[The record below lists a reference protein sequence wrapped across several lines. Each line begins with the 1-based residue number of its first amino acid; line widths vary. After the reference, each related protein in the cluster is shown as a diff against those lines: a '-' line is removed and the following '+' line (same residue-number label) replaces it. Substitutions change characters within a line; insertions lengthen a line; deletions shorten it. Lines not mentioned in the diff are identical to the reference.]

1 MTELL
6 SPLESRLIDYAT
18 SLELS
23 ELSDIGIEQTK
34 RRIADTIGGAIGAY
48 AMGAPRIARV
58 VAPAISSGPSAR
70 IWGSLVQT
78 TPEAAAFA
86 NGTMLRYLDINDT
99 HRTVDG
105 SHPSDNIGG
114 LVAMVESL
122 RLSGRDLLLATA
134 ISYEIQ
140 CRFVD
145 IVPFNT
151 NGWDQPVP
159 GVIAM
164 ALAAGRLMGLD
175 PDALRDALSLAVVPN
190 LCTYQTR
197 AGELSMWKGAAGA
210 NGARQGIF
218 AARLAAEG
226 MTGPYEAFDGIF
238 GLWNQTVGKPYDL
251 PELARKGGKFGVQ
264 QTNIKM
270 YPVRDS
276 CQLPVNIA
284 RALRV
289 KVAANDIASLKITT
303 YKSAYKGAVEDPE
316 LWAPKTRET
325 ADHSMLIAVA
335 IGLIDGTLTPETF
348 ERGRFLDSDVLSLIG
363 RTEVVVSD
371 EFSSL
376 TPGVRTCRL
385 EAVDNAGATHV
396 VEQAMTAKDIEV
408 GPSDGEV
415 KQKFI
420 DLTGRMMPRSASEA
434 LFSALMELE
443 NHETLDEIIHLT
455 RI

>member
-1 MTELL
+1 MTEIL
-6 SPLESRLIDYAT
+6 SPLESQLIDYAA

-23 ELSDIGIEQTK
+23 ELSDIGIQQTK

-58 VAPAISSGPSAR
+58 VAPAISSGASAR
-70 IWGSLVQT
+70 IWGSLAQT

-105 SHPSDNIGG
+105 SHPSDNVGG

-122 RLSGRDLLLATA
+122 RMSGRDLLLATA

-145 IVPFNT
+145 VVPFNT

-159 GVIAM
+159 GVMAM
-164 ALAAGRLMGLD
+164 ALSAGRLMGLD
-175 PDALRDALSLAVVPN
+175 RDALRNALSLAIVPN

-218 AARLAAEG
+218 AARLAREG
-226 MTGPYEAFDGIF
+226 MTGPYEAFEGIF

-251 PELARKGGKFGVQ
+251 PELARKGGTFGVQ

-284 RALRV
+284 RALRT
-289 KVAANDIASLKITT
+289 KVTADHIVSLKITT

-363 RTEVVVSD
+363 KTEVVVSD

-376 TPGVRTCRL
+376 TPGIRSCKL
-385 EAVDNAGATHV
+385 EAVDSSGATHV
-396 VEQAMTAKDIEV
+396 AEQALTAKDIEV
-408 GPSDGEV
+408 GPSDVEI
-415 KQKFI
+415 KQKFM
-420 DLTGRMMPRSASEA
+420 DLTGRMMPRSSSEA

-443 NHETLDEIIHLT
+443 HHETLDEIIHLT

>member
-1 MTELL
+1 MTEIL

-48 AMGAPRIARV
+48 AMEAPRIARV

-70 IWGSLVQT
+70 VWGSLART

-114 LVAMVESL
+114 LVATVESL
-122 RLSGRDLLLATA
+122 SLSGRDLLLATA

-145 IVPFNT
+145 VVPFNT

-159 GVIAM
+159 GVMAM

-175 PDALRDALSLAVVPN
+175 RDALRNALSLAVVPN

-238 GLWNQTVGKPYDL
+238 GLWNQTVGKPYEL
-251 PELARKGGKFGVQ
+251 PKLARKGGTFGVQ

-284 RALRV
+284 QALRI
-289 KVAANDIASLKITT
+289 KVAANDIASLRITT

-348 ERGRFLDSDVLSLIG
+348 ENGRFLDSDVLSLIG

-371 EFSSL
+371 KFSSL

-385 EAVDNAGATHV
+385 EAVDNTGATHV
-396 VEQAMTAKDIEV
+396 VEQALTAKDIEV

-415 KQKFI
+415 KQKFM
-420 DLTGRMMPRSASEA
+420 DLTGRMMPQSASEA

>member
-1 MTELL
+1 MTEIL

-48 AMGAPRIARV
+48 AMEAPRIARV

-70 IWGSLVQT
+70 VWGSLART

-114 LVAMVESL
+114 LVATVESL
-122 RLSGRDLLLATA
+122 SLSGRDLLLATA

-145 IVPFNT
+145 VVPFNT

-159 GVIAM
+159 GVMAM

-175 PDALRDALSLAVVPN
+175 RDALRNALSLAVVPN

-238 GLWNQTVGKPYDL
+238 GLWNQTVGKPYEL
-251 PELARKGGKFGVQ
+251 PKLARKGGTFGVQ

-284 RALRV
+284 RALRI

-348 ERGRFLDSDVLSLIG
+348 ENGRFLDSDVLSLIG

-371 EFSSL
+371 KFSSL

-385 EAVDNAGATHV
+385 EAVDNTGATHV
-396 VEQAMTAKDIEV
+396 VEQTLTAKDIEV

-415 KQKFI
+415 KQKFM
-420 DLTGRMMPRSASEA
+420 DLTGRMMPQSASEA

-443 NHETLDEIIHLT
+443 HHETLDEIIHLT

>member
-1 MTELL
+1 MTEIL

-48 AMGAPRIARV
+48 AMEAPRIARV

-70 IWGSLVQT
+70 VWGSLART

-114 LVAMVESL
+114 LVATVESL
-122 RLSGRDLLLATA
+122 SLSGRDLLLATA

-145 IVPFNT
+145 VVPFNT

-159 GVIAM
+159 GVMAM

-175 PDALRDALSLAVVPN
+175 RDALRNALSLAVVPN

-238 GLWNQTVGKPYDL
+238 GLWNQTVGKPYEL
-251 PELARKGGKFGVQ
+251 PKLARKGGTFGVQ

-284 RALRV
+284 QALRI

-348 ERGRFLDSDVLSLIG
+348 ENGRFLDSDVLSLIG

-371 EFSSL
+371 KFSSL

-385 EAVDNAGATHV
+385 EAVDNTGATHV
-396 VEQAMTAKDIEV
+396 VEQALTAKDIEV

-415 KQKFI
+415 KQKFM
-420 DLTGRMMPRSASEA
+420 DLTGRMMPQSASEA

-443 NHETLDEIIHLT
+443 HHETLDEIIHLT

>member
-1 MTELL
+1 
-6 SPLESRLIDYAT
+6 
-18 SLELS
+18 
-23 ELSDIGIEQTK
+23 
-34 RRIADTIGGAIGAY
+34 
-48 AMGAPRIARV
+48 
-58 VAPAISSGPSAR
+58 
-70 IWGSLVQT
+70 
-78 TPEAAAFA
+78 
-86 NGTMLRYLDINDT
+86 
-99 HRTVDG
+99 
-105 SHPSDNIGG
+105 
-114 LVAMVESL
+114 
-122 RLSGRDLLLATA
+122 
-134 ISYEIQ
+134 
-140 CRFVD
+140 
-145 IVPFNT
+145 
-151 NGWDQPVP
+151 
-159 GVIAM
+159 
-164 ALAAGRLMGLD
+164 
-175 PDALRDALSLAVVPN
+175 
-190 LCTYQTR
+190 
-197 AGELSMWKGAAGA
+197 MWKGAAGA

-238 GLWNQTVGKPYDL
+238 GLWNQTVRKPYEL
-251 PELARKGGKFGVQ
+251 PKLARKGGTFGVQ

-284 RALRV
+284 QALRI
-289 KVAANDIASLKITT
+289 KVAANDIASLRITT

-348 ERGRFLDSDVLSLIG
+348 ENGRFLDSDVLSLIG

-371 EFSSL
+371 KFSSL

-385 EAVDNAGATHV
+385 EAVDNTGATHV
-396 VEQAMTAKDIEV
+396 VEQALTAKDIEV

-415 KQKFI
+415 KQKFM
-420 DLTGRMMPRSASEA
+420 DLTGRMMPQSASEA

-443 NHETLDEIIHLT
+443 HHETLDEIIHLT

>member
-1 MTELL
+1 MTEIL

-48 AMGAPRIARV
+48 AMEAPRIARV

-70 IWGSLVQT
+70 VWGSLART

-114 LVAMVESL
+114 LVATVESL
-122 RLSGRDLLLATA
+122 SLSGRDLLLATA

-145 IVPFNT
+145 VVPFNT

-159 GVIAM
+159 GVMAM

-175 PDALRDALSLAVVPN
+175 RDALRNALSLAVVPN

-226 MTGPYEAFDGIF
+226 MTGPYEAFDGLF
-238 GLWNQTVGKPYDL
+238 GLWNQTVGKPYEL
-251 PELARKGGKFGVQ
+251 PKLARKGGTFGVQ

-284 RALRV
+284 QALRI

-348 ERGRFLDSDVLSLIG
+348 ENGRFLDSDVLSLIG

-371 EFSSL
+371 KFSSL

-385 EAVDNAGATHV
+385 EAVDNTGATHV
-396 VEQAMTAKDIEV
+396 VEQALTAKDIEV

-415 KQKFI
+415 KQKFM
-420 DLTGRMMPRSASEA
+420 DLTGRMMPQSASEA

-443 NHETLDEIIHLT
+443 HHETLDEIIHLT

>member
-1 MTELL
+1 MTEAL
-6 SPLESRLIDYAT
+6 SALESRLIDYAA
-18 SLELS
+18 SLDIS
-23 ELSDIGIEQTK
+23 ELSDVAIAQTK

-58 VAPAISSGPSAR
+58 VAPKITSGPRAS
-70 IWGSLVQT
+70 IWGSLEQT

-114 LVAMVESL
+114 LFAMVEML
-122 RLSGRDLLLATA
+122 GMSGRDLLLATA

-145 IVPFNT
+145 AVPFNT

-159 GVIAM
+159 GVMAM
-164 ALAAGRLMGLD
+164 ALSAGRLMGLN
-175 PDALRDALSLAVVPN
+175 PETLRDALALAVVPN

-197 AGELSMWKGAAGA
+197 AGELSMWKGAAGG

-251 PELARKGGKFGVQ
+251 PELARKGGTFGVQ

-276 CQLPVNIA
+276 CQLPVNTA
-284 RALRV
+284 RALRI
-289 KVAANDIASLKITT
+289 KVAAGDISSLKITT

-325 ADHSMLIAVA
+325 ADHSMLVAVV

-348 ERGRFLDSDVLSLIG
+348 ERGRFLDVDVLSLIG

-371 EFSSL
+371 DFSSL

-385 EAVDNAGATHV
+385 EAVDTAGETHI
-396 VEQAMTAKDIEV
+396 VEHALTAKDIEV
-408 GPSDGEV
+408 GPSDSEV
-415 KQKFI
+415 EQKFT
-420 DLTGRMMPRSASEA
+420 DLTGRLMHRSASEQ
-434 LFSALMELE
+434 LFAALMDLE
-443 NHETLDEIIHLT
+443 NHETLDEIIGLT